1 MITDSQSSFFLLTHW
16 ASMVQKWNQSLNVNV
31 LHSGDSLFLF
41 PLISVFIGLVLVKSL
56 AKLRPISESII
67 FYEQMMLVLMESL
80 ISELESRWVLVHIR
94 ENQSETRRSFLS
106 LCLITP
112 HLSLPFSSP
121 ISVSLSLS
129 ILTFLFTFSLF
140 LHILF
145 SCLHPSFL
153 PPFSSAVS
161 PHFLFSPFSY
171 LITCSFSFFQVSNP
185 PSLHFHV
192 ISFYLLLSSLALP
205 PLHSLSNSPVLI
217 FLSLHHLSF

>member
-1 MITDSQSSFFLLTHW
+1 MITDSQSSFLLLTHW

-129 ILTFLFTFSLF
+129 
-140 LHILF
+140 
-145 SCLHPSFL
+145 PS
-153 PPFSSAVS
+153 S
-161 PHFLFSPFSY
+161 
-171 LITCSFSFFQVSNP
+171 
-185 PSLHFHV
+185 
-192 ISFYLLLSSLALP
+192 LSSL
-205 PLHSLSNSPVLI
+205 
-217 FLSLHHLSF
+217 LSLYFYISSSLVFILPSFPLFPQPYPPIFFSTLFRTLLPALSHFPECLTLLPSIFTSSPFTSSSLL

>member
-1 MITDSQSSFFLLTHW
+1 M
-16 ASMVQKWNQSLNVNV
+16 NV

-129 ILTFLFTFSLF
+129 PSSLSSLLSLYF
-140 LHILF
+140 CI
-145 SCLHPSFL
+145 SSSLHPSFL
-153 PPFSSAVS
+153 PSPFFLSRIPPFSPLFRTLLPALS
-161 PHFLFSPFSY
+161 HFPECLTLLPSIFTSSPFTS
-171 LITCSFSFFQVSNP
+171 
-185 PSLHFHV
+185 
-192 ISFYLLLSSLALP
+192 SSLL
-205 PLHSLSNSPVLI
+205 
-217 FLSLHHLSF
+217 